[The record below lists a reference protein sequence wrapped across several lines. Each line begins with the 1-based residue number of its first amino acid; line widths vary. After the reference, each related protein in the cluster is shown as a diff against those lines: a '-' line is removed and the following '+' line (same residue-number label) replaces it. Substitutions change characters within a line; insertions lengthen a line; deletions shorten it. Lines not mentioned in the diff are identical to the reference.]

1 MWRAPEATAP
11 GPSEWIAKLSC
22 VVAPQATMT
31 VAGALLFDP
40 QHVGTR
46 GRWLFHHQHSIFNP
60 QFFDFPATTELS
72 VGKSFGCHEPELV
85 SIIRN
90 LSCPKRVGFGKRKDF
105 FPITISKREFDRT
118 PGGALVFF
126 GQWSVSGLSAEAL
139 AEIERAAKL
148 F

>member
-31 VAGALLFDP
+31 VAGA
-40 QHVGTR
+40 R
-46 GRWLFHHQHSIFNP
+46 LFHHLHSIFNP

-72 VGKSFGCHEPELV
+72 VGKSFGHHEPELV

-90 LSCPKRVGFGKRKDF
+90 LSCPKCVAFGKRKDF
-105 FPITISKREFDRT
+105 FPITILKREFDRT
-118 PGGALVFF
+118 PGEALVFF

>member
-1 MWRAPEATAP
+1 M
-11 GPSEWIAKLSC
+11 
-22 VVAPQATMT
+22 
-31 VAGALLFDP
+31 
-40 QHVGTR
+40 
-46 GRWLFHHQHSIFNP
+46 FHHQHSIFNP
-60 QFFDFPATTELS
+60 QFFDFRRPLS
-72 VGKSFGCHEPELV
+72 FPSERVSAALFEPELV

-90 LSCPKRVGFGKRKDF
+90 LSCPKCVNLWQTEGL

-118 PGGALVFF
+118 PGGALVFS

>member
-1 MWRAPEATAP
+1 
-11 GPSEWIAKLSC
+11 
-22 VVAPQATMT
+22 MT

-40 QHVGTR
+40 QHVGIR
-46 GRWLFHHQHSIFNP
+46 RRWLFHHQHSIFNP

-72 VGKSFGCHEPELV
+72 VGKRFGCHEPELV

-90 LSCPKRVGFGKRKDF
+90 LSCPKCVAFGKRKDF

-139 AEIERAAKL
+139 AEIERASKL